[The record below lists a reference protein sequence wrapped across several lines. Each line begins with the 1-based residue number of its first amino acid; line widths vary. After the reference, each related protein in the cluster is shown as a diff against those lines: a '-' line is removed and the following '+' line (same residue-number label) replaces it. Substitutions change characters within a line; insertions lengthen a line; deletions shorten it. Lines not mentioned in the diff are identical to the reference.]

1 MVTKDTRT
9 AASQP
14 PPAAADL
21 PSGNEEDDLSIEY
34 PSSDGE
40 PMAESKL
47 QYTPL
52 TDTVSALENY
62 FIDRNDVFIAGDLL
76 VYYRMNDNRTRVAP
90 DVFVVFGAAGNHP
103 RDSWLAWREGKTP
116 DFVMEIASPST
127 WERDAAEKRE
137 IYASMD
143 VTEYWRFDPTGE
155 CFTPELVGE
164 TLAEGQYRALPL
176 ERDGEG
182 RLWGRSAVLGLDI
195 YALPGLE
202 LRLYHPA
209 DRRWLLTHRESEE
222 ARQAAVAAHLESE
235 KGRQAAEAALQG
247 TEEARQAAEAAL
259 QGTEEARQ
267 AAEAALQGT
276 EEARQAAEAALQG
289 TEEARQAAE
298 ADLQES
304 EIARQQL
311 EAENESL
318 REQLR
323 ALQSGQ

>member
-1 MVTKDTRT
+1 MVAKYTRT
-9 AASQP
+9 SANHPPSSAAG
-14 PPAAADL
+14 L
-21 PSGNEEDDLSIEY
+21 PSGDEIDDLSIEY

-62 FIDRNDVFIAGDLL
+62 FIDRSDVFIAGDLL
-76 VYYRMNDNRTRVAP
+76 LYYRMNDNQTRVAP

-103 RDSWLAWREGKTP
+103 RDSWLVWREGKAP

-137 IYASMD
+137 IYANMG

-155 CFTPELVGE
+155 HFTPELVGE
-164 TLAEGQYRALPL
+164 TLVEGQYRELPL
-176 ERDGEG
+176 ERDGED

-195 YALPGLE
+195 YVLPGLE
-202 LRLYHPA
+202 LRLYDPVSGQ
-209 DRRWLLTHRESEE
+209 WLLTPRESEE
-222 ARQAAVAAHLESE
+222 
-235 KGRQAAEAALQG
+235 GRLAAEAALQES
-247 TEEARQAAEAAL
+247 TEA
-259 QGTEEARQ
+259 
-267 AAEAALQGT
+267 
-276 EEARQAAEAALQG
+276 
-289 TEEARQAAE
+289 
-298 ADLQES
+298 LQES

-323 ALQSGQ
+323 SLQSGP